1 MASSKKQSA
10 ESPAEA
16 ITSLSVTGFKSLN
29 RETTLDVRPLT
40 ILAGANSS
48 GKSSMIQPFLLM
60 KQTLEA
66 QYDPGPLKLDG
77 PNVRFTLAEQLF
89 SRVDEGRAESLNFK
103 TQAGDEW
110 LAVEFAEKQGGGFE
124 LSEMILS
131 GIPFRLEMSGA
142 EVKKQLKKHN
152 ERQPDTDF
160 KRLYNRSVIQ
170 SDFEFRLIRNR
181 CFLEA
186 NGNKFVEPAM
196 RSLSDLLAPYV
207 RQLSNFLH
215 FLIHVPGLR
224 GNPERIYQKTA
235 IGMTFPGTFEHY
247 VASLIS
253 HWKVEKDNRLNMLS
267 QELIEM
273 GLTWKIDAQPVD
285 DTRVELQVGRLVHP
299 RQGGA
304 RDLVSIADV
313 GFGVSQVLPVL
324 VALIVAEPGQLVY
337 IEQPEIHLHPRAQV
351 ALAGILADAAKR
363 GVRVIVETH
372 SQLLLLGV
380 QTLVAEGKLP
390 PESVGLN
397 WFQRQADG
405 SSTMIP
411 AELDESGAFGD
422 WPEDFADVELEA
434 ENRYLSAAEAVHFKE

>member
-1 MASSKKQSA
+1 MATSKKQSA
-10 ESPAEA
+10 ESPVEA

-29 RETTLDVRPLT
+29 RKTTLDVRPLT

-48 GKSSMIQPFLLM
+48 GKSSMIQPFLLI
-60 KQTLEA
+60 KQTLESTF
-66 QYDPGPLKLDG
+66 DPGALKLG
-77 PNVRFTLAEQLF
+77 EPNVRFTSTDQFF
-89 SRVDEGRAESLNFK
+89 SRIVGKNRNEHLTIRIESDDQFLELTFQKRIEGGVDLTRMQMRDIELKPDMTEEEIRNLFPSNFL
-103 TQAGDEW
+103 D
-110 LAVEFAEKQGGGFE
+110 
-124 LSEMILS
+124 SE
-131 GIPFRLEMSGA
+131 E
-142 EVKKQLKKHN
+142 
-152 ERQPDTDF
+152 
-160 KRLYNRSVIQ
+160 IQ
-170 SDFEFRLIRNR
+170 SDELESMTPLNFEITRER
-181 CFLEA
+181 CFFTVEVTGSGRPMRPLFYAGLLRQRALSMLEQ
-186 NGNKFVEPAM
+186 
-196 RSLSDLLAPYV
+196 V
-207 RQLSNFLH
+207 RYS
-215 FLIHVPGLR
+215 IHVPGLR
-224 GNPERIYQKTA
+224 GNPERDYPLTA
-235 IGMTFPGTFEHY
+235 IGDSFPGTFEDY
-247 VASLIS
+247 TASIVSQWKSKSDGRLDNLIENLKTLNLT
-253 HWKVEKDNRLNMLS
+253 WKVEAKS
-267 QELIEM
+267 
-273 GLTWKIDAQPVD
+273 TS
-285 DTRVELQVGRLVHP
+285 DTRVEIQVGRSLRSVP
-299 RQGGA
+299 GGGW
-304 RDLVSIADV
+304 DLVSIADV
-313 GFGVSQVLPVL
+313 GIGVSQVLPVL